1 MFTTLGTIL
10 VSLLVSLILI
20 KIMMKKQALFLMAL
34 MFSLNVMADKYALII
49 AVGDYPAK
57 TGWSSISSVN
67 DIPLINN
74 TLLKQDFKAENITIL
89 KNEEA
94 TRAGI
99 LRAIEDLQSLVKP
112 GDIVV
117 IHYSGHGQQIFD
129 NNGDEIDGKDESI
142 VPYDALVR
150 HTSNYK
156 GENHIRDDELGNIIA
171 NFRNALGKD
180 GQLLMLLD
188 SCHSGSATRGGK
200 ARGGEATFAPPN
212 WTPTSETNTPG
223 SGLVETTKVTADASP
238 FVMLSGASAD
248 ELNYEYEGYGSLS
261 FAFSK
266 AMNELGSDFTYRKL
280 FSAISANMN
289 VISPKQTPTIEG
301 DADYK
306 LFKGDY
312 VKQQPYFEVSKIARP
327 DIIKINA
334 GKLQRLFVG
343 TTVNILPA
351 GTTKVENNKII
362 TTGTI
367 TRATFNESIIKL
379 DNPLSSKNEKTFW
392 VFIDKPSYGD
402 LALNVYFD
410 KSLKPKGTKE
420 SISKYLTENKLGEIV
435 KDSTKADLIIEELK
449 RNTELSIITRNG
461 GNSVYSQIR
470 IDGDYNS
477 KLVNETLFNYA
488 QGSYLKKLKLDN
500 LDYEFEF
507 KLLPAQKDEYTDE
520 LTMIKEDAFNN
531 ASGKFQVD
539 TTNDAVILQVT
550 NKSDRPLY
558 FSIIEINSKGEIAPF
573 MPNDSCTLNN
583 NERLIAPGKTMT
595 FKNCI
600 YTFGDPYETLILKG
614 FATTSPINFRPT
626 VKSRGASAGT
636 RGSSDPLEGFIGQTY
651 TQSRGSSGSKSSGPI
666 DGYSTE
672 FVYEI
677 VRSKE

>member
-1 MFTTLGTIL
+1 MKKQ
-10 VSLLVSLILI
+10 VLILI
-20 KIMMKKQALFLMAL
+20 ALL
-34 MFSLNVMADKYALII
+34 FSLNVMAEKYAIII
-49 AVGDYPAK
+49 AIGDYPAK
-57 TGWSSISSVN
+57 TGWSSISSTN
-67 DIPLINN
+67 DVPLINS
-74 TLLKQDFKAENITIL
+74 TLLNQDFKAENITIL

-99 LRAIEDLQSLVKP
+99 LKAIEDLQSTIKP

-129 NNGDEIDGKDESI
+129 NNGDEIDDKDESI

-150 HTSNYK
+150 YTSNYK

-171 NFRNALGKD
+171 NFRNALGKN
-180 GQLLMLLD
+180 GQLLILLD

-212 WTPTSETNTPG
+212 WTPTSEKNTSG
-223 SGLVETTKVTADASP
+223 SGLVEATEVKDDAAP

-266 AMNELGSDFTYRKL
+266 AMNELGTDFTYRKL

-306 LFKGDY
+306 LFKGEY
-312 VKQQPYFEVSKIARP
+312 VKQQPYFEVSKISRQ
-327 DIIKINA
+327 DIIKVNA
-334 GKLQRLFVG
+334 GKLHRLFDG

-351 GTTKVENNKII
+351 GTSKVEDTKII
-362 TTGTI
+362 TKGI
-367 TRATFNESIIKL
+367 INKASFNESIIKL
-379 DNPLSSKNEKTFW
+379 DTPLSSKNEKEYW
-392 VFIDKPSYGD
+392 VFVDQPTYGD
-402 LALNVYFD
+402 MKINVYFD
-410 KSLKPKGTKE
+410 KSLKSKTAKKGIETFLNEK
-420 SISKYLTENKLGEIV
+420 KLGAIV
-435 KDSTKADLIIEELK
+435 KDTLEANLIISESDN
-449 RNTELSIITRNG
+449 RLSILSTNG
-461 GNSVYSQIR
+461 KNLIYKQVK

-477 KLVNETLFNYA
+477 KLIDTALFNYA
-488 QGSYLKKLKLDN
+488 QGSYLKNLKLDN

-507 KLLPAQKDEYTDE
+507 KLLPAQKDEFTDE

-531 ASGKFQVD
+531 ASGKFQVNTTSD
-539 TTNDAVILQVT
+539 TVILQVT

-558 FSIIEINSKGEIAPF
+558 FSIIEINSKGEIASF
-573 MPNDSCTLNN
+573 MPNDNCTLNN
-583 NERLIAPGKTMT
+583 NERLIAPGKTMI
-595 FKNCI
+595 FDDCI
-600 YTFGDPYETLILKG
+600 YTFGEPYETLILKG

-626 VKSRGASAGT
+626 VRSRGVTEGT
-636 RGSSDPLEGFIGQTY
+636 RGSSNPLEDFIGQTY
-651 TQSRGSSGSKSSGPI
+651 TQSRGSSGSTTTGRI
-666 DGYSTE
+666 DGYSIE

-677 VRSKE
+677 VKEKQ

>member
-1 MFTTLGTIL
+1 
-10 VSLLVSLILI
+10 
-20 KIMMKKQALFLMAL
+20 MKKQIFFIIALV
-34 MFSLNVMADKYALII
+34 FSLNVMADKYGLII

-57 TGWSSISSVN
+57 TGWSSISSAN
-67 DIPLINN
+67 DVPLINS
-74 TLLKQDFKAENITIL
+74 TLLNQGFKAENITIL
-89 KNEEA
+89 KNEQA
-94 TRAGI
+94 TRLGI
-99 LRAIEDLQSLVKP
+99 LKAIEDLQSIIKP

-129 NNGDEIDGKDESI
+129 NNGDEIDDKDESI

-150 HTSNYK
+150 YTSNYK

-171 NFRNALGKD
+171 NFRNTLGKN
-180 GQLLMLLD
+180 GQLLILLD

-212 WTPTSETNTPG
+212 WTPTSEKNTPG
-223 SGLVETTKVTADASP
+223 SGLVETTKVKEDASP

-306 LFKGDY
+306 LFKGEY
-312 VKQQPYFEVSKIARP
+312 VKQQPYFEVSKVARP

-343 TTVNILPA
+343 TTIHILPA
-351 GTTKVENNKII
+351 GTSKVEDTNII
-362 TTGTI
+362 TKGTI

-379 DNPLSSKNEKTFW
+379 DTPLSSENEKEFW
-392 VFIDKPSYGD
+392 VFVDKPSYGD
-402 LALNVYFD
+402 LALNIYFD
-410 KSLKPKGTKE
+410 KSLKSKGIKE
-420 SISKYLTENKLGEIV
+420 NVKKYLLENKLGEIV
-435 KDSTKADLIIEELK
+435 KDSANADLIIEELK
-449 RNTELSIITRNG
+449 KSTELSIITRNG
-461 GNSVYSQIR
+461 GNSVYSQTR
-470 IDGDYNS
+470 IDGGYNPKS
-477 KLVNETLFNYA
+477 VTETIFNYA

-500 LDYEFEF
+500 LNYEFEF
-507 KLLPAQKDEYTDE
+507 RLLPAQKDEYTDE
-520 LTMIKEDAFNN
+520 VTMIEETSFNN
-531 ASGKFQVD
+531 ASGKFQVN
-539 TTNDAVILQVT
+539 TTSDAVILQVT

-595 FKNCI
+595 FDDCI

-626 VKSRGASAGT
+626 VKSRGVADGARGT
-636 RGSSDPLEGFIGQTY
+636 SDPLEGFIGQTY
-651 TQSRGSSGSKSSGPI
+651 TQSRGSSGSTTTGPI

-677 VRSKE
+677 VRTKQ